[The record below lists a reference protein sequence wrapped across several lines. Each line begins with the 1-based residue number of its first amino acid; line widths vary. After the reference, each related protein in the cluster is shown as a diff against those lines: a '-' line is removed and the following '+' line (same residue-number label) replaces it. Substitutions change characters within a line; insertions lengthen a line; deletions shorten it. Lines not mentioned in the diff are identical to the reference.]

1 MAVLLSVLSALC
13 FGAAAVTSRI
23 GLRSLDARAGAAI
36 SVPTATV
43 LFLIVSPFTLDIAG
57 FVLLAALLFAL
68 VGLFFPALVTI
79 VTFKS
84 NQRLGPTVTSAVS
97 GTAPLFALA
106 AASLCLGERIPAQ
119 AVVAAAG
126 VVAGVWLLSWNPRA
140 VRPGFAG
147 WALLLPLSGAL
158 LRGIAQVIAKAGL
171 LLWPNPF
178 AASLL
183 GYCVSSAVVISADRL
198 SRSRTR
204 IKTNSATRRGI
215 LWFGVTGV
223 LNGGAVLLM
232 YVALSMAPVSTVAP
246 VVASFPLVT
255 ALLSSLVLREERV
268 TLRAMAGALVTVSA
282 IVYMVAA

>member
-1 MAVLLSVLSALC
+1 MAVLLAVLSALC
-13 FGAAAVTSRI
+13 FGTAAVTSRV

-36 SVPTATV
+36 SVPAATV
-43 LFLIVSPFTLDIAG
+43 LFAAAAPFTLDTSG
-57 FVLLAALLFAL
+57 FVLPAALLFAL

-84 NQRLGPTVTSAVS
+84 NDRLGPTVTSAVS

-106 AASLCLGERIPAQ
+106 AAGLFLGERIPAQ
-119 AVVAAAG
+119 AAVAAAG
-126 VVAGVWLLSWNPRA
+126 VVAGIWLLSWNPRA
-140 VRPGFAG
+140 VRSGFAG

-198 SRSRTR
+198 SRAGTR
-204 IKTNSATRRGI
+204 IKTNGATRHGVS
-215 LWFGVTGV
+215 WFAITGV

-232 YVALSMAPVSTVAP
+232 YVALSIAPVSTVAP

-255 ALLSSLVLREERV
+255 ALLSGMVLREETV
-268 TLRAMAGALVTVSA
+268 TLRVVAGALVTVAA